1 MIFAAGGPPA
11 GAGDF
16 NPAAG
21 NPAVARATQPMRMT
35 KPKGA
40 KWSTFKTNSKI
51 INFIII

>member
-1 MIFAAGGPPA
+1 MIFAGGGPPGA
-11 GAGDF
+11 AGDS

-40 KWSTFKTNSKI
+40 K
-51 INFIII
+51 